1 MYMPV
6 IDIDPKKV
14 AELPITKAI
23 GRTAKKME
31 DQGILRTTRKLTT
44 KAFSRVLEK
53 VQPVSDFFKKAFF
66 YLEREWSELK
76 KTSLRI
82 KETASRWINESRAA
96 TLSKLIATEE
106 EKIFNKIHGEVEMD
120 FGALTSAARDSET
133 KRQVLKT
140 FEWHLELIGRKSE
153 WGGLNGIGATF
164 LRDTGN
170 LIITYYLYEILCND
184 IPSFRLF
191 EVMSN
196 TDKMQTEQYIVR
208 EINKCAE
215 KGPEQRG
222 PDETY
227 VEMPNVPRGLLRP
240 PTRISPSD
248 PKFSKNIK
256 KLSMA
261 SAKTSV
267 KDAPGIFKEMKK
279 ARIEDLKKVQKA
291 VKEQK
296 ARTEK
301 RRNLIEKKRR
311 GTQRLSAHE
320 KDLEAAR
327 QRAEDERMELEVL
340 AAGPQPRGAK
350 SQAPRSGFTT
360 GFSAAPLQVP
370 QPQPQPPARAGV
382 SRGRGRVSK
391 AVQQAPLS
399 DGEVSVNGSPQ
410 YSVHSPYTG
419 PR

>member
-1 MYMPV
+1 MPV
-6 IDIDPKKV
+6 IDPEESEF
-14 AELPITKAI
+14 AMTI
-23 GRTAKKME
+23 GRTAKKIE
-31 DQGILRTTRKLTT
+31 EKGLFRTTRKLTT
-44 KAFSRVLEK
+44 KAFSRVLK
-53 VQPVSDFFKKAFF
+53 RLQPVSDFFSKAFF
-66 YLEREWSELK
+66 YLEREWGELK

-82 KETASRWINESRAA
+82 KEGASRWINESRAA

-196 TDKMQTEQYIVR
+196 ADKMRTEQFIVS
-208 EINKCAE
+208 EITKCAE

-222 PDETY
+222 PDEMH
-227 VEMPNVPRGLLRP
+227 VEMPNIPRGLLRP

-248 PKFSKNIK
+248 PKFLKKIKQLSK
-256 KLSMA
+256 A

-267 KDAPGIFKEMKK
+267 KDAPGIFKEMKE
-279 ARIEDLKKVQKA
+279 ARIKDLKKIQKA

-296 ARTEK
+296 ARTAK
-301 RRNLIEKKRR
+301 RQELIAKKRR

-320 KDLEAAR
+320 KNLEAAR
-327 QRAEDERMELEVL
+327 EQVEAQIMEDEVL
-340 AAGPQPRGAK
+340 AAGPQPRGQK
-350 SQAPRSGFTT
+350 SQAPRSGF
-360 GFSAAPLQVP
+360 SASFGAPPLRVP
-370 QPQPQPPARAGV
+370 QPQHQPPAGV
-382 SRGRGRVSK
+382 SRGRGRGSK
-391 AVQQAPLS
+391 AVQQASEEELE
-399 DGEVSVNGSPQ
+399 DGSPPH
-410 YSVHSPYTG
+410 SEDSPYRG
-419 PR
+419 PY

>member
-1 MYMPV
+1 MAAKY
-6 IDIDPKKV
+6 IDPEEV
-14 AELPITKAI
+14 AESEFAMTI
-23 GRTAKKME
+23 GKTAKEIKKK
-31 DQGILRTTRKLTT
+31 GFFRTTRKFTT
-44 KAFSRVLEK
+44 KAFSRVLQTL
-53 VQPVSDFFKKAFF
+53 QPVSDFFTKAFF

-76 KTSLRI
+76 KTSSRI
-82 KETASRWINESRAA
+82 KDTASRWINESRAA

-106 EKIFNKIHGEVEMD
+106 EKIFKKIHGEVDMD

-240 PTRISPSD
+240 STRISPSD
-248 PKFSKNIK
+248 PKFLK
-256 KLSMA
+256 KMKELSRA

-279 ARIEDLKKVQKA
+279 ARIEELKKIKKA

-296 ARTEK
+296 TRTEK
-301 RRNLIEKKRR
+301 RKQLIEKKRR
-311 GTQRLSAHE
+311 GTKKLSEHE
-320 KDLEAAR
+320 RNLEEAR
-327 QRAEDERMELEVL
+327 DRAEDLRMEEEVK
-340 AAGPQPRGAK
+340 AAGPQPRGPR
-350 SQAPRSGFTT
+350 SQVAPPRSGFTT
-360 GFSAAPLQVP
+360 GFGAAPPLQI
-370 QPQPQPPARAGV
+370 PQPPPGLT
-382 SRGRGRVSK
+382 RGRGRGSK

-399 DGEVSVNGSPQ
+399 EGEELEDGSPK

>member
-1 MYMPV
+1 MPA
-6 IDIDPKKV
+6 IDINPAEV
-14 AELPITKAI
+14 AESEIAKTLGK
-23 GRTAKKME
+23 TAKKIE
-31 DQGILRTTRKLTT
+31 KKGLFRTTRKLTT
-44 KAFSRVLEK
+44 KAFSRVLQRL
-53 VQPVSDFFKKAFF
+53 QPVSDFFMKAFF

-82 KETASRWINESRAA
+82 KDSASRWINESHASK
-96 TLSKLIATEE
+96 LSKLIATEE

-120 FGALTSAARDSET
+120 FGALTSAARDSEI
-133 KRQVLKT
+133 KKQVLKT
-140 FEWHLELIGRKSE
+140 FEWHLELIGRKGE
-153 WGGLNGIGATF
+153 WSGLNGIGATF
-164 LRDTGN
+164 LRDPGN

-222 PDETY
+222 PDETH
-227 VEMPNVPRGLLRP
+227 VEMPNVPRGVVRS

-248 PKFSKNIK
+248 PKFLKKIK

-279 ARIEDLKKVQKA
+279 ARIEELKKIQKV

-296 ARTEK
+296 ARTAK
-301 RRNLIEKKRR
+301 RQDQIAKKRR

-320 KDLEAAR
+320 KNLEEAR
-327 QRAEDERMELEVL
+327 ERAEDQRMEDEVV
-340 AAGPQPRGAK
+340 AAGPQPRGAR
-350 SQAPRSGFTT
+350 SQVAPPRSGFNS

-370 QPQPQPPARAGV
+370 PPQPQPSAGV
-382 SRGRGRVSK
+382 SRGRGRSSRAPK
-391 AVQQAPLS
+391 PQATLS
-399 DGEVSVNGSPQ
+399 DGEERDNRSPP
-410 YSVHSPYTG
+410 YSPDSPYR
-419 PR
+419 P